1 MIAHSYTFDI
11 FFYMQ
16 RKFVQEAVRKE
27 DDDGECPIHRAA
39 AIGNTEVSKFSN
51 VFLGGTS
58 KMTLET
64 RLATSMNFFKKKIV
78 NKSCNSI

>member
-1 MIAHSYTFDI
+1 MITHSYTFDV

-39 AIGNTEVSKFSN
+39 AIGNTEVSMSFK
-51 VFLGGTS
+51 
-58 KMTLET
+58 EA
-64 RLATSMNFFKKKIV
+64 LAK
-78 NKSCNSI
+78 